1 MGCIS
6 RGDALVGGLC
16 KRGRFALS
24 NCRFSQH
31 QQLPVHFSRPRVE
44 AWRQCMQNN
53 TPFYTGPQRSCRSLL
68 HLRRVHAYAGCA
80 RLSHAELAAAL

>member
-31 QQLPVHFSRPRVE
+31 QLPVHFSRPRVE

-53 TPFYTGPQRSCRSLL
+53 TPFYARSSICGGSTRT
-68 HLRRVHAYAGCA
+68 RDVHGAMVS
-80 RLSHAELAAAL
+80 SHAVLAAAL